1 MNNLTRIILLGI
13 VLLSASSTAQAFT
26 TVDLDGTNATGINN
40 LDIGGTAYDVVFEF
54 TAINISDLPPVG
66 CGSSVPCDAFFGNE
80 SDAAAAMTAINLALN
95 STAAETVGSQQPPKF
110 SYFVPYSVS
119 SQGVEAQQGTY
130 STMMWLPVGAS
141 LDADEVVEM
150 ARFSPAVVPIPPAAW
165 LFGSALAILGWVRR
179 RTGNAL
185 PSVK

>member
-13 VLLSASSTAQAFT
+13 VLLSASSAAQAFT
-26 TVDLDGTNATGINN
+26 TVDLDGTNATGIND

-54 TAINISDLPPVG
+54 TAINTSDLPPVG

-80 SDAAAAMTAINLALN
+80 SGAAAAVTAINLALN
-95 STAAETVGSQQPPKF
+95 STAAETLGSQQPPKF

-119 SQGVEAQQGTY
+119 SQGVEARQGTY
-130 STMMWLPVGAS
+130 SGIWLPVGAS

-179 RTGNAL
+179 RVSSSAA
-185 PSVK
+185 